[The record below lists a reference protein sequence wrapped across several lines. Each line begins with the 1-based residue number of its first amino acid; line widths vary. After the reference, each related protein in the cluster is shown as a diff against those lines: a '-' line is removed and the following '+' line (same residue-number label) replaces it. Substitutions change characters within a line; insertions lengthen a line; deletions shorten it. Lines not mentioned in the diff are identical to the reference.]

1 MPASKTLGIA
11 VIALAILGIGGMMAY
26 PYLVSKKVAVEDGS
40 VAGIVAGSPAAAS
53 VRDAESAGFKQL
65 TSSCQPEGHEPY
77 YVNDVGLC
85 TNGNAI
91 VTLQKGSLFQKM
103 LHLHAVNG
111 RVTRIELVRTM
122 DSL

>member
-1 MPASKTLGIA
+1 MLSPKKLGITA
-11 VIALAILGIGGMMAY
+11 IALAIFGAVGLVAY
-26 PYLVSKKVAVEDGS
+26 PYLVSKKVAVDDGS
-40 VAGIVAGSPAAAS
+40 IAGIVAGSSAAAS
-53 VRDAESAGFKQL
+53 VKEAESAGFIHL
-65 TSSCQPEGHEPY
+65 TSSCRSEGQEPY
-77 YVNDVGLC
+77 YVNDVALC

-103 LHLHAVNG
+103 LHLHVLDG